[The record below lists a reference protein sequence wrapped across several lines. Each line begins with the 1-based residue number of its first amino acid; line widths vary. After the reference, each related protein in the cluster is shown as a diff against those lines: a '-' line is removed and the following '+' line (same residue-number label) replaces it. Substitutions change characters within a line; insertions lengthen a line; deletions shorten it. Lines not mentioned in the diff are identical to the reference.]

1 MGVISNHITQKV
13 IDCIFNGQQ
22 LTPPS
27 SLWFALFNTD
37 PTAANTGVEVSGGGY
52 ERVKIPSMTFAQIVS
67 GKMTTSNTS
76 KVTLPRATGTW
87 TSANYWAI
95 LDAQTGGNLI
105 VKEALLVTA
114 NVTNGQQPEFDVGD
128 LVVTLE

>member
-1 MGVISNHITQKV
+1 MGVISNYMSQKML
-13 IDCIFNGQQ
+13 DSLFNGQSF
-22 LTPPS
+22 TPPS
-27 SLWFALFNTD
+27 SLWFALYNTD
-37 PTAANTGVEVSGGGY
+37 PTAANTGVEVSGGSY
-52 ERVKIPSMTFAQIVS
+52 QRVKISSMTFAQMIS
-67 GKMTTSNTS
+67 GRMTTSNS
-76 KVTLPRATGTW
+76 AKVTLPRATGTW

-128 LVVTLE
+128 LIVTLE